1 MNQPSPAEMPPL
13 AELPGLLER
22 FRRGGELLAT
32 ATTGCAGPELD
43 YQAAPGRWS
52 VRQIICHLTDCEHV
66 LVMRFRQVISE
77 DNPILQKWDGAKWA
91 ERLDYRRRKLSSAVE
106 QFRRTRQENFEL
118 LSETAPEA
126 FSRTGTHTEHGPLT
140 LLELLSRYAD
150 HTENHIVQLKTAR
163 QAYKESRS
171 K

>member
-1 MNQPSPAEMPPL
+1 MNEPSL

-43 YQAAPGRWS
+43 FQAGPGRWS
-52 VRQIICHLTDCEHV
+52 VRQIVCHLTDCEHV

-77 DNPILQKWDGAKWA
+77 DNPTLQKWDGEKWA
-91 ERLDYRRRKLSSAVE
+91 ECLDYRRRKLSGAVE

-118 LSETAPEA
+118 LSETAPES
-126 FSRTGTHTEHGPLT
+126 FSRAGTHTQHGRMT
-140 LLELLSRYAD
+140 LLDLLRSYAD
-150 HTENHIVQLKTAR
+150 HTENHIVQLKNAR
-163 QAYKESRS
+163 QAYKESRN